1 MWRVKQVK
9 FRRSSL
15 LSKLIILALI
25 AYATVT
31 LISLQTQITDT
42 LAASQQLES
51 EIISL
56 TEQNMQLTDQIAQV
70 NTIEGVTDIARTK
83 LGLVTEG
90 EIVFYDI
97 GR

>member
-51 EIISL
+51 EIVSL

>member
-1 MWRVKQVK
+1 MK

-42 LAASQQLES
+42 LSASKQLES
-51 EIISL
+51 EIVSL

-70 NTIEGVTDIARTK
+70 NTIEGVMEIARTK

-90 EIVFYDI
+90 EIVFYDV
-97 GR
+97 GH

>member
-1 MWRVKQVK
+1 MK

-31 LISLQTQITDT
+31 LISLQSQITDT
-42 LAASQQLES
+42 LSASQQLES

-56 TEQNMQLTDQIAQV
+56 TEENMQLTDQIAQV

>member
-1 MWRVKQVK
+1 VK

-42 LAASQQLES
+42 LSASQQLEN
-51 EIISL
+51 EIVSL

>member
-1 MWRVKQVK
+1 MK

-31 LISLQTQITDT
+31 LISLQSQITDT
-42 LAASQQLES
+42 LSASQQLQS
-51 EIISL
+51 EIVSL
-56 TEQNMQLTDQIAQV
+56 TEENMQLTDQIAQV

>member
-1 MWRVKQVK
+1 VK

-51 EIISL
+51 EIVSL

>member
-1 MWRVKQVK
+1 MK

-90 EIVFYDI
+90 ELVFYDI

>member
-1 MWRVKQVK
+1 MK

-51 EIISL
+51 QIVSL

>member
-1 MWRVKQVK
+1 MK

-42 LAASQQLES
+42 LSATQLLES
-51 EIISL
+51 QIVSL

>member
-1 MWRVKQVK
+1 MK

-31 LISLQTQITDT
+31 LISLQAQITDT
-42 LAASQQLES
+42 LSSTQLLES
-51 EIISL
+51 QIISL

>member
-1 MWRVKQVK
+1 MK

-42 LAASQQLES
+42 LSATERLES
-51 EIISL
+51 QIISL

-83 LGLVTEG
+83 LGLVTDG

>member
-1 MWRVKQVK
+1 VK

>member
-1 MWRVKQVK
+1 
-9 FRRSSL
+9 
-15 LSKLIILALI
+15 
-25 AYATVT
+25 
-31 LISLQTQITDT
+31 
-42 LAASQQLES
+42 
-51 EIISL
+51 
-56 TEQNMQLTDQIAQV
+56 MQLTDQIAQV

>member
-1 MWRVKQVK
+1 VKQVK

-42 LAASQQLES
+42 LSASQQLEN
-51 EIISL
+51 EIVSL

>member
-1 MWRVKQVK
+1 VK

-51 EIISL
+51 EIVSL

-90 EIVFYDI
+90 ELVFYDI

>member
-1 MWRVKQVK
+1 MK

-42 LAASQQLES
+42 LSASQQLEN
-51 EIISL
+51 EIVSL

>member
-1 MWRVKQVK
+1 MK

-42 LAASQQLES
+42 LSATERLES
-51 EIISL
+51 QIISL

>member
-1 MWRVKQVK
+1 MK

-51 EIISL
+51 EIVSL

>member
-1 MWRVKQVK
+1 MK

-31 LISLQTQITDT
+31 LISLQSQITDT
-42 LAASQQLES
+42 LSASQKLES
-51 EIISL
+51 EIVSL
-56 TEQNMQLTDQIAQV
+56 TEENMQLTDQIAQV